1 MLIDSI
7 NKRMRVGKLPDYD
20 LLNNNMIYFDF
31 ETGIDTNDEGY

>member
-7 NKRMRVGKLPDYD
+7 NKRMRIGKLPDYN

-31 ETGIDTNDEGY
+31 ETGNDISE